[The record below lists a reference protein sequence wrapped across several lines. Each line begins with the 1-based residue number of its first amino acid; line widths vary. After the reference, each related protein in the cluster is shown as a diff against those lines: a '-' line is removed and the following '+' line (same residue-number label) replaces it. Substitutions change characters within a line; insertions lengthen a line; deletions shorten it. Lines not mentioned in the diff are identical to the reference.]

1 MDKVQDMNNS
11 FNHGLTITE
20 RKNLIISGVKKIE
33 SFDNEE
39 FLMETTL
46 GFLVIKGS
54 ELEIIKLDTYQG
66 NVSIKGRVD
75 SLMYLD
81 ENLKK
86 DKDSSLLNKLF
97 KWYFLRKFY
106 RLFILFFMV
115 YSFFLCWKLIIKFY
129 IMENLFIVLWFP
141 FYLLYLYLYY
151 ILLFLWKLIMVY
163 CMCIFF
169 WFSLQVICYLLSYIV
184 KLIVKG
190 DKLCYNCVVR

>member
-141 FYLLYLYLYY
+141 FYLLCLYLYY
-151 ILLFLWKLIMVY
+151 ILLF
-163 CMCIFF
+163 F
-169 WFSLQVICYLLSYIV
+169 
-184 KLIVKG
+184 
-190 DKLCYNCVVR
+190 